1 MKLLINGKSL
11 GIAGDVWVL
20 LLRIIVGALMLS
32 HGWSKFQTLLDGGG
46 ANFPDPLGIGHQLSL
61 IFAVLTEVLFSGLLI
76 LGFLSRLTT
85 FGLAFTMF
93 VAAFI
98 QHADDPFSKKELAI
112 LYLII
117 YITLLVKGSGKF
129 SVDHFI
135 RKK

>member
-32 HGWSKFQTLLDGGG
+32 RGWSKFQTLLDGRG